1 MMRGDG
7 MDEAPAVQRYKDVVA
22 GLSAA
27 ADDLRE
33 QDRLRAAELARR
45 LVDLDAAM
53 ARAGQR
59 AALSLFAAEMAWERA
74 LDALWQESWM
84 TLRRRP
90 SPDGSAD
97 PARLNDLDLEVERA
111 GAELAA
117 AVRRRLW
124 RL

>member
-1 MMRGDG
+1 VSDFP
-7 MDEAPAVQRYKDVVA
+7 EAPAVHRYKDVVA

-33 QDRLRAAELARR
+33 RDGLRKKELDRQLVELD
-45 LVDLDAAM
+45 VAM
-53 ARAGQR
+53 ARAGER
-59 AALSLFAAEMAWERA
+59 ATLTLFGAEMAWEGA

-90 SPDGSAD
+90 DPDRDVD
-97 PARLNDLDLEVERA
+97 PTRMDELDLEVERA
-111 GAELAA
+111 AAELHD

-124 RL
+124 PL

>member
-1 MMRGDG
+1 MSDV
-7 MDEAPAVQRYKDVVA
+7 PAVQRYKDVVA
-22 GLSAA
+22 DLSAA

-33 QDRLRAAELARR
+33 RDQLRAADLARQ
-45 LVDLDAAM
+45 LVDLDAVM
-53 ARAGQR
+53 TRAGQR

-90 SPDGSAD
+90 SPAGSAN
-97 PARLNDLDLEVERA
+97 PARLDDLDLEVERA
-111 GAELAA
+111 AAELAD